1 VKDHLLSRRRLLGVG
16 AAAAGGVL
24 LSGCDRLS
32 GSPTFQTFIG
42 HGEDL
47 SFEAQRLLL
56 RGQPLAREFKPSE
69 VSRIF
74 RANGT
79 SNPDND
85 EYNALLKDGFAH
97 WRLAIDGLVARPASF
112 SLADLRAMPAR
123 SQITR
128 HDCVEGWSAIGGW
141 TGTPLGYLL
150 RKVGLQPRARFAV
163 FHCADALEATL
174 DGSGQYYESIDL
186 FDAFHPQTILAY
198 DMNGA
203 PLPLHHGAPLRLRV
217 ERQLGYKQAKYVMR
231 IEITDRLGAI
241 QGGKGGYW
249 EDRGYAW
256 YAGI

>member
-1 VKDHLLSRRRLLGVG
+1 MKDHLLSRRRLLGVG

-128 HDCVEGWSAIGGW
+128 HDCVEGWSAIGKWRGV
-141 TGTPLGYLL
+141 PLGDVIA
-150 RKVGLQPRARFAV
+150 RARPTSAARFAI
-163 FHCADALEATL
+163 FSCYDRDEE
-174 DGSGQYYESIDL
+174 GSHYYESLDL
-186 FDAFHPQTILAY
+186 VQAAHPQTLLAL
-198 DMNGA
+198 DLNDA
-203 PLPLHHGAPLRLRV
+203 QLDPAHGAPVRLRIPT
-217 ERQLGYKQAKYVMR
+217 QLGYKSAKWVHR
-231 IEITDRLGAI
+231 IQLAANFTDPGL
-241 QGGKGGYW
+241 GKGGYW
-249 EDRGYAW
+249 EDQGYEW

>member
-1 VKDHLLSRRRLLGVG
+1 MKDHLLSRRRLLGVG

-69 VSRIF
+69 VSRFF

-97 WRLAIDGLVARPASF
+97 WRLAIDGLVARPA
-112 SLADLRAMPAR
+112 
-123 SQITR
+123 
-128 HDCVEGWSAIGGW
+128 
-141 TGTPLGYLL
+141 
-150 RKVGLQPRARFAV
+150 
-163 FHCADALEATL
+163 
-174 DGSGQYYESIDL
+174 
-186 FDAFHPQTILAY
+186 
-198 DMNGA
+198 
-203 PLPLHHGAPLRLRV
+203 
-217 ERQLGYKQAKYVMR
+217 
-231 IEITDRLGAI
+231 
-241 QGGKGGYW
+241 
-249 EDRGYAW
+249 
-256 YAGI
+256 